1 MSFKYIVI
9 YSLLGILI
17 LGVGCQRKVE
27 PPPTP
32 PKERVERP
40 APLPPIKPP
49 EPTYHYSRGGRR
61 DPFRALVGEERV
73 EVTFVSEPVKEVEI
87 FDLDSLTLSGLM
99 WDEEEALA
107 LLYDRQ
113 GVSYILKRGRL
124 LDPDSQPIEG
134 VFGEIREEGVYLVA
148 GEREVT
154 LTLEG
159 GGMLE

>member
-1 MSFKYIVI
+1 VSFKYIVI

-40 APLPPIKPP
+40 APPPPIKPP

-61 DPFRALVGEERV
+61 DPFRALVGEERA

-87 FDLDSLTLSGLM
+87 FDLDSLTLSGLV